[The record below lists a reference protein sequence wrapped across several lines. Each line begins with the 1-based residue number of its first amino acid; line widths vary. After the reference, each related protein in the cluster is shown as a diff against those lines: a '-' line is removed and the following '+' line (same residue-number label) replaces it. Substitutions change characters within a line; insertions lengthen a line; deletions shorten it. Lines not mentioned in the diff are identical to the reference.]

1 MRLHVLPIVVPPLS
15 VDQPAPDEGGATR
28 KKIWRLNIPLTRIN
42 LFLMIVPSTKNDFIQ
57 IYEIINDAASAY
69 KGIIPEDRW
78 HEPYMS
84 ETEIQGQIDDGV
96 TFWCYVENDIIIG
109 VMAFQDKGDV
119 TLIRHA
125 YVRTTARNKGIGGKL
140 LLHLSKLTTNPIL
153 IGTWADATWAIE
165 FYKKYGFR
173 LVSFEE
179 KKKLLRKY
187 WSIPLRQIETSVVLS
202 SESDTKYW
210 DTGLEGPEKGHSDP
224 DGR

>member
-1 MRLHVLPIVVPPLS
+1 LQLVFRGLVRTQRRGGLSGQATSASGDSSGHFSLMIVKAALS
-15 VDQPAPDEGGATR
+15 ADLE
-28 KKIWRLNIPLTRIN
+28 KIWRLSIPLPRIN

-84 ETEIQGQIDDGV
+84 ETELQDQIDDGV

-109 VMAFQDKGDV
+109 VMGIQDKGDV

-140 LLHLSKLTTNPIL
+140 LRHLSKLTTNLIL
-153 IGTWADATWAIE
+153 VGTWADASWAIE
-165 FYKKYGFR
+165 FYKKYGFQ

-179 KKKLLRKY
+179 KEKLLRKY

-202 SESDTKYW
+202 SEV
-210 DTGLEGPEKGHSDP
+210 
-224 DGR
+224 